1 MEILCEIITIGDEI
15 LIGQIIDTNSAW
27 MAQELNKI
35 GIKVKQI
42 TSVSDDRIHILNS
55 LKEAESRAEIVLITG
70 GLGPTKDDITKKTL
84 SEYFNIELVLND
96 DVLNSIKYLFSKFG
110 REINEVQI
118 GQAMVLKNCIVMI
131 NDNGTA
137 PGLGIEKENKLFVSM
152 PGVPYEMKAL
162 MEKSVI
168 PLLQEKY
175 NTPTIIHRTILTQ
188 GLGESY
194 IAERIK
200 DWENKLPKHIK
211 LAYLPSVG
219 GVRLRLSAIGVNKI
233 LLSDELKIQEDKLL
247 PMIENVVYGYDNQTL
262 EKVVLDILKTQN
274 KKLAIAESCTGGYIS
289 HLITKISGASNY
301 YNGAIISYTNQVKI
315 NTLHVNSVDI
325 EKFSEVSEIVVE
337 QMAKGVLEKL
347 NADYAIATTGYA
359 GPDGGTDENPVGSV
373 WIAVANKEKVI
384 SRKFQLGD
392 NRERVIERA
401 SLNALMMLRK
411 FMLEN

>member
-15 LIGQIIDTNSAW
+15 LIGQIVDTNSAW

-55 LKEAESRAEIVLITG
+55 LKEAESRVDIVLITG

-84 SEYFNIELVLND
+84 SEYFNKELVLNE
-96 DVLNSIKYLFSKFG
+96 DVLKCIKTLFSKFG
-110 REINEVQI
+110 REINAVQV
-118 GQAMVLKNCIVMI
+118 GQAMVLKDCIVMI

-168 PLLQEKY
+168 PLLKEKY
-175 NTPTIIHRTILTQ
+175 KTPAIIHRTILTQ

-200 DWENKLPKHIK
+200 DWENQLPIHIK

-219 GVRLRLSAIGVNKI
+219 GVRLRLSAIGIDKN
-233 LLSDELKIQEDKLL
+233 LLSKELKIQEEKLFPL
-247 PMIENVVYGYDNQTL
+247 IENVVFGYDNQTL
-262 EKVVLDILKTQN
+262 EKVILDILKIQN
-274 KKLAIAESCTGGYIS
+274 KKLAVAESCTGGYIS
-289 HLITKISGASNY
+289 HLITKVPGASSFF
-301 YNGAIISYTNQVKI
+301 NGSIVSYINEVKTDSL
-315 NTLHVNSVDI
+315 NVNEVDI
-325 EKFSEVSEIVVE
+325 HKYSEVSETVVE
-337 QMAKGVLEKL
+337 QMAKGVLGKL
-347 NADYAIATTGYA
+347 KSDYSIATTGYA
-359 GPDGGTDENPVGSV
+359 GPDGGNEENPIGSV

-411 FMLEN
+411 FMLE

>member
-15 LIGQIIDTNSAW
+15 LIGQIVDTNSAW

-55 LKEAESRAEIVLITG
+55 LKEAESRVDIVLITG

-84 SEYFNIELVLND
+84 SEYFNKELVLNE
-96 DVLNSIKYLFSKFG
+96 DVLNCIKTLFSKFG
-110 REINEVQI
+110 REINAVQV
-118 GQAMVLKNCIVMI
+118 GQAMVLKDCIVMI

-168 PLLQEKY
+168 PLLKEKY
-175 NTPTIIHRTILTQ
+175 KTPAIIHRTILTQ

-200 DWENKLPKHIK
+200 DWENQLPIHIK

-219 GVRLRLSAIGVNKI
+219 GVRLRLSAIGIDKN
-233 LLSDELKIQEDKLL
+233 LLSKELKIQEEKLFPL
-247 PMIENVVYGYDNQTL
+247 IENVVFGYDNQTL
-262 EKVVLDILKTQN
+262 EKVILDILKIQN
-274 KKLAIAESCTGGYIS
+274 KKLAVAESCTGGYIS
-289 HLITKISGASNY
+289 HLITKVPGASSFF
-301 YNGAIISYTNQVKI
+301 NGSIVSYTNKVKTDSL
-315 NTLHVNSVDI
+315 NVNEVDI
-325 EKFSEVSEIVVE
+325 HKYSEVSETVAE
-337 QMAKGVLEKL
+337 QMAKGILEKL
-347 NADYAIATTGYA
+347 KSDYSISTTGYA
-359 GPDGGTDENPVGSV
+359 GPDGGNEENPIGSV

-411 FMLEN
+411 FMLE

>member
-15 LIGQIIDTNSAW
+15 LIGQIVDTNSAW
-27 MAQELNKI
+27 MAHELNKI

-55 LKEAESRAEIVLITG
+55 LKEAESRVDIVLITG

-84 SEYFNIELVLND
+84 SEYFKKELVLNE
-96 DVLNSIKYLFSKFG
+96 DVLNCIKTLFSKFG
-110 REINEVQI
+110 REINAVQV
-118 GQAMVLKNCIVMI
+118 GQAMVLKDCIVMI

-168 PLLQEKY
+168 PLLKEKY
-175 NTPTIIHRTILTQ
+175 KTPAIIHRTILTQ

-200 DWENKLPKHIK
+200 DWENQLPIHIK

-219 GVRLRLSAIGVNKI
+219 GVRLRLSAIGIDKN
-233 LLSDELKIQEDKLL
+233 LLSKELKIQEEKLFPL
-247 PMIENVVYGYDNQTL
+247 IENVVFGYDNQTL
-262 EKVVLDILKTQN
+262 EKVILDILKIQN
-274 KKLAIAESCTGGYIS
+274 KKLAVAESCTGGYIS
-289 HLITKISGASNY
+289 HLITKVPGASSFF
-301 YNGAIISYTNQVKI
+301 NGSIVSYTNEVKTYSL
-315 NTLHVNSVDI
+315 NVNEVDI
-325 EKFSEVSEIVVE
+325 DKYSEVSETVVE
-337 QMAKGVLEKL
+337 QMAKGVLENLKS
-347 NADYAIATTGYA
+347 DYSIATTGYA
-359 GPDGGTDENPVGSV
+359 GPDGGNEENPIGSV

-411 FMLEN
+411 FMLE

>member
-42 TSVSDDRIHILNS
+42 SSVSDDRKHILAALN
-55 LKEAESRAEIVLITG
+55 EAEKRANIVLITG

-84 SEYFNIELVLND
+84 AEYFNKELELNENVLHG
-96 DVLNSIKYLFSKFG
+96 IKNLFAKFG
-110 REINEVQI
+110 RQINDVQI
-118 GQAMVLKNCIVMI
+118 GQAMVLKDCIVMI
-131 NDNGTA
+131 NENGTA

-152 PGVPYEMKAL
+152 PGVPYEMKGL
-162 MEKSVI
+162 MEKSVL
-168 PLLQEKY
+168 PLLKEKFK
-175 NTPTIIHRTILTQ
+175 TPTIIHKTILTQ

-200 DWENKLPKHIK
+200 EWENDLPEHIK

-219 GVRLRLSAIGVNKI
+219 GVRLRLSATGIDKKI
-233 LLSDELKIQEDKLL
+233 LTEELEHQLEKLL
-247 PMIENVVYGYDNQTL
+247 PLIENVVFGYENQTL
-262 EKVVLDILKTQN
+262 EKVVLEILKAKN

-289 HLITKISGASNY
+289 HLITKVPGASNFF
-301 YNGAIISYTNQVKI
+301 NGSIVSYTNPVKI
-315 NTLHVNSVDI
+315 NSLKVNKNDI
-325 EKFSEVSEIVVE
+325 EKHSEVSEEVVQ
-337 QMAKGVLEKL
+337 QMAKGVLEQL
-347 NADYAIATTGYA
+347 NSDYALATTGYA

-373 WIAVANKEKVI
+373 WIAVASKEKVV

-411 FMLEN
+411 FMLEI

>member
-15 LIGQIIDTNSAW
+15 LIGQIVDTNSAW

-55 LKEAESRAEIVLITG
+55 LKEAESRVDIVLITG

-84 SEYFNIELVLND
+84 SEHFNKELVLNE
-96 DVLNSIKYLFSKFG
+96 DVLNCIKTLFSKFG
-110 REINEVQI
+110 REINAVQV
-118 GQAMVLKNCIVMI
+118 GQAMVLKDCIVMI

-168 PLLQEKY
+168 PLLKKKY
-175 NTPTIIHRTILTQ
+175 KTPAIIHRTILTQ

-200 DWENKLPKHIK
+200 DWENQLPIHIK

-219 GVRLRLSAIGVNKI
+219 GVRLRLSAIGIDKN
-233 LLSDELKIQEDKLL
+233 LLSKELKIQEEKLFPL
-247 PMIENVVYGYDNQTL
+247 IENVVFGYDNQTL
-262 EKVVLDILKTQN
+262 EKVILDILKIQN
-274 KKLAIAESCTGGYIS
+274 KKLAVAESCTGGYIS
-289 HLITKISGASNY
+289 HLITKVPGASSFF
-301 YNGAIISYTNQVKI
+301 NGSIVSYTNEVKTYSL
-315 NTLHVNSVDI
+315 NVNEVDI
-325 EKFSEVSEIVVE
+325 YKYSEVSETVVE

-347 NADYAIATTGYA
+347 KSDYSIATTGYA
-359 GPDGGTDENPVGSV
+359 GPDGGNEENPIGSV

-411 FMLEN
+411 FMLE

>member
-1 MEILCEIITIGDEI
+1 
-15 LIGQIIDTNSAW
+15 
-27 MAQELNKI
+27 
-35 GIKVKQI
+35 
-42 TSVSDDRIHILNS
+42 
-55 LKEAESRAEIVLITG
+55 
-70 GLGPTKDDITKKTL
+70 
-84 SEYFNIELVLND
+84 
-96 DVLNSIKYLFSKFG
+96 
-110 REINEVQI
+110 
-118 GQAMVLKNCIVMI
+118 MVLKDCIVMI

-168 PLLQEKY
+168 PLLKKKY
-175 NTPTIIHRTILTQ
+175 KTPAIIHRTILTQ

-200 DWENKLPKHIK
+200 DWENQLPIHIK

-219 GVRLRLSAIGVNKI
+219 GVRLRLSAIGIDKN
-233 LLSDELKIQEDKLL
+233 LLSKELKIQEEKLFPL
-247 PMIENVVYGYDNQTL
+247 IENVVFGYDNQTL
-262 EKVVLDILKTQN
+262 EKVILDILKIQN
-274 KKLAIAESCTGGYIS
+274 KKLAVAESCTGGYIS
-289 HLITKISGASNY
+289 HLITKVPGASSFF
-301 YNGAIISYTNQVKI
+301 NGSIVSYTNEVKTYSL
-315 NTLHVNSVDI
+315 NVNEVDI
-325 EKFSEVSEIVVE
+325 YKYSEVSETVVE

-347 NADYAIATTGYA
+347 KSDYSIATTGYA
-359 GPDGGTDENPVGSV
+359 GPDGGNEENPIGSV

-411 FMLEN
+411 FMLE

>member
-55 LKEAESRAEIVLITG
+55 LIEAEQRADIVLITG

-84 SEYFNIELVLND
+84 AEYFNTELVLD
-96 DVLNSIKYLFSKFG
+96 EIVLNNVKLLFSKFG
-110 REINEVQI
+110 KEINEAQI
-118 GQAMVLKNCIVMI
+118 GQAMVLKDCLVFI
-131 NDNGTA
+131 NANGTA
-137 PGLGIEKENKLFVSM
+137 PGLGIEKEKKLFVSM
-152 PGVPYEMKAL
+152 PGVPYEMKGI
-162 MEKSVI
+162 MEKSVL
-168 PLLQEKY
+168 PLLKEKY

-194 IAERIK
+194 IAERIRE
-200 DWENKLPKHIK
+200 WENELPKHIK

-219 GVRLRLSAIGVNKI
+219 GVRLRLSAIGERKEKLQN
-233 LLSDELKIQEDKLL
+233 ELKIQEEKLFPL
-247 PMIENVVYGYDNQTL
+247 IENVVFGYDNQTL
-262 EKVVLDILKTQN
+262 EKVILDILKIQD
-274 KKLAIAESCTGGYIS
+274 KKLAVAESCTGGYIS
-289 HLITKISGASNY
+289 HLITKVPGASSFF
-301 YNGAIISYTNQVKI
+301 NGSIVSYTNEVKI
-315 NTLHVNSVDI
+315 NSLNVNEVDI
-325 EKFSEVSEIVVE
+325 DKFSEVSETVVE

-347 NADYAIATTGYA
+347 KSDYSIATTGYA
-359 GPDGGTDENPVGSV
+359 GPDGGNEENPIGSV
-373 WIAVANKEKVI
+373 WIAVASKEKVI

-411 FMLEN
+411 FMLD